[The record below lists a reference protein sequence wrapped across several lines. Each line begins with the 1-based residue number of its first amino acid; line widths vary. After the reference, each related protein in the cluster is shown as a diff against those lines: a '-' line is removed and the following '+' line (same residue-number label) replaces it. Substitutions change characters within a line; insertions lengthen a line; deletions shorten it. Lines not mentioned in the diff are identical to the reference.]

1 MHCEENGEL
10 KLYEGF
16 STGLAV
22 ILQEKLRSA
31 LTMLGIVI
39 GIAAVLAMLAIG
51 DGAKRIVMQEF
62 EKYGSH
68 FTISRNPWIW
78 RGDRVFP
85 NRSGEHL
92 TYEDVLA
99 IEAECPTVESVIPSI
114 TGDVLAQAE
123 GGATKWAE
131 YDGVNSYFPIGM
143 QWQIQ
148 QGRFFSEDE
157 FNNRRKVCTLGTEV
171 VTELFENQD
180 PIGKEIK
187 LSLQGGRPDR
197 FTVLGVMAK
206 RGRSLQ
212 YGFSWDNI
220 VFIPLTTAQ
229 DRFKGTHRVNYIS
242 VRAIDADSIE
252 KAAEEVRAVLR
263 KRHRNQDNFFDISF
277 HIAAVKE
284 LDKIS
289 RIIKI
294 MLSSIAGFSLFVGSI
309 GIMNMMLVSVNQR
322 TREIGI
328 RRAIGAKR
336 RDILLQFLIE
346 AVVMCGIGGLLGIGL
361 GVGIGYACSNIA
373 VKIVKVVPQWPVVI
387 SPQWMA
393 VSVSISTC
401 IGIVFG
407 LYPAVRASQISPI
420 EALRIE

>member
-1 MHCEENGEL
+1 M
-10 KLYEGF
+10 KLYEGIL
-16 STGLAV
+16 TGLSA
-22 ILQEKLRSA
+22 ILQEKMRSA
-31 LTMLGIVI
+31 LTMFGIII
-39 GIAAVLAMLAIG
+39 GVAAVLAMLAVG
-51 DGAKRIVMQEF
+51 EGAKRIVMQEF

-68 FTISRNPWIW
+68 FTVRRNPWIW

-92 TYEDVLA
+92 KYKDVLA

-114 TGDVLAQAE
+114 ADEVLAQAE
-123 GGATKWAE
+123 GGASKWTE
-131 YDGVNSYFPIGM
+131 YDGVNSYFPTGM
-143 QWQIQ
+143 KWEIK

-157 FNNRRKVCTLGTEV
+157 FYNRRKVCTLGVEV
-171 VTELFENQD
+171 ATELFGNQN

-187 LSLQGGRPDR
+187 LSLQGGRPER
-197 FTVLGVMAK
+197 FTILGVMAE
-206 RGRSLQ
+206 RGTSLQ
-212 YGFSWDNI
+212 YGFSWDDI

-229 DRFKGTHRVNYIS
+229 NRFKGKHYVNYLS

-252 KAAEEVRAVLR
+252 KAAAEVMSVLR

-277 HIAAVKE
+277 HTAAVKE

-294 MLSSIAGFSLFVGSI
+294 MLSSIAAFSLFVGSV

-336 RDILLQFLIE
+336 RDIFLQFLIE
-346 AVVMCGIGGLLGIGL
+346 AIVMCGIGGLFGIGL
-361 GVGIGYACSNIA
+361 GIGTGYVCSYIA
-373 VKIVKVVPQWPVVI
+373 VKIVKVIPHWPVVI

-393 VSVSISTC
+393 VSVSISAC
-401 IGIVFG
+401 IGILFG
-407 LYPAVRASQISPI
+407 LYPAMRASHLSPI
-420 EALRIE
+420 EALRTE

>member
-1 MHCEENGEL
+1 M
-10 KLYEGF
+10 KLYEGIL
-16 STGLAV
+16 TGLSA
-22 ILQEKLRSA
+22 IFQEKMRSA
-31 LTMLGIVI
+31 LTMFGIII
-39 GIAAVLAMLAIG
+39 GVAAVLAMLAVG
-51 DGAKRIVMQEF
+51 EGAKRIVMREF

-68 FTISRNPWIW
+68 FTVRRNPWIW

-92 TYEDVLA
+92 KYEDVLA
-99 IEAECPTVESVIPSI
+99 IEAECPAVESVIPSI
-114 TGDVLAQAE
+114 ADEVLAQAE
-123 GGATKWAE
+123 GGASKWTE

-143 QWQIQ
+143 KWEIK

-157 FNNRRKVCTLGTEV
+157 FYNRRKVCTLGVEV
-171 VTELFENQD
+171 ATELFGNQN

-187 LSLQGGRPDR
+187 LSLQGGRPER
-197 FTVLGVMAK
+197 FTILGVMAE
-206 RGRSLQ
+206 RGTSLQ
-212 YGFSWDNI
+212 YGFSWDDI

-229 DRFKGTHRVNYIS
+229 NRFKGKHYVNYLS

-252 KAAEEVRAVLR
+252 KAAAEVMSVLR

-277 HIAAVKE
+277 HTAAVKE

-294 MLSSIAGFSLFVGSI
+294 MLSSIAAFSLFVGSV

-336 RDILLQFLIE
+336 RDIF
-346 AVVMCGIGGLLGIGL
+346 
-361 GVGIGYACSNIA
+361 CS
-373 VKIVKVVPQWPVVI
+373 
-387 SPQWMA
+387 
-393 VSVSISTC
+393 
-401 IGIVFG
+401 F
-407 LYPAVRASQISPI
+407 
-420 EALRIE
+420 

>member
-1 MHCEENGEL
+1 M
-10 KLYEGF
+10 KFYEGI
-16 STGLAV
+16 STGISV

-31 LTMLGIVI
+31 LTMLGIII
-39 GIAAVLAMLAIG
+39 GVAAVLAMLAIG

-68 FTISRNPWIW
+68 FMVRWYPWAW
-78 RGDRVFP
+78 RGDRRIP
-85 NRSGEHL
+85 DRSGERL
-92 TYEDVLA
+92 KYDDVLA
-99 IEAECPTVESVIPSI
+99 IEAGCPAVESVMPSI
-114 TGDVLAQAE
+114 ADEVLAQAE
-123 GGATKWAE
+123 DGVIKWTE
-131 YDGVNSYFPIGM
+131 YDGVNSYFPTGM
-143 QWQIQ
+143 RWQIQ

-171 VTELFENQD
+171 ATELFGNQN

-206 RGRSLQ
+206 RGTSLQ
-212 YGFSWDNI
+212 YGFSWDDI

-229 DRFKGTHRVNYIS
+229 DRFKGNRYVNYIS
-242 VRAIDADSIE
+242 VRAIDADSIK
-252 KAAEEVRAVLR
+252 KAAEEVKAVLR

-277 HIAAVKE
+277 HTTAVKE

-289 RIIKI
+289 RIITI
-294 MLSSIAGFSLFVGSI
+294 MLSSIAGFSLFVGSV

-346 AVVMCGIGGLLGIGL
+346 AVVMCGIGGLFGIGL
-361 GVGIGYACSNIA
+361 GIGIGYGCSHIA
-373 VKIVKVVPQWPVVI
+373 VKIVKVIPQWPVVI
-387 SPQWMA
+387 SLHWMA
-393 VSVSISTC
+393 VSVSVSAC

-407 LYPAVRASQISPI
+407 IYPAVRASHISPI
-420 EALRIE
+420 EALRAK

>member
-1 MHCEENGEL
+1 M

-16 STGLAV
+16 STGLSV
-22 ILQEKLRSA
+22 ILQEKMRSA

-39 GIAAVLAMLAIG
+39 GVAAVLAMLAIG
-51 DGAKRIVMQEF
+51 EGAKRIVMQEF
-62 EKYGSH
+62 EKFGGH
-68 FTISRNPWIW
+68 FMVRRNPWIW

-92 TYEDVLA
+92 KYEDVLA
-99 IEAECPTVESVIPSI
+99 IEAECPAVASVVPSVSSEI
-114 TGDVLAQAE
+114 LAQTG
-123 GGATKWAE
+123 GGASKWTE
-131 YDGVNSYFPIGM
+131 YNGVNSHFPIGM
-143 QWQIQ
+143 QWHIK

-157 FNNRRKVCTLGTEV
+157 FNDRRKVCLLGLEV
-171 VTELFENQD
+171 ATELFGEQN

-187 LSLQGGRPDR
+187 LSMQGGRPDR
-197 FTVLGVMAK
+197 FLILGVMGE
-206 RGRSLQ
+206 RGTSLQ
-212 YGFSWDNI
+212 YGFSWDDV
-220 VFIPLTTAQ
+220 VFVPLTTAQ
-229 DRFKGTHRVNYIS
+229 DRFKGKHYVNYIN
-242 VRAIDADSIE
+242 VRAIDADAIE
-252 KAAEEVRAVLR
+252 KAVEEVKAVLR

-277 HIAAVKE
+277 ATAAVQE

-294 MLSSIAGFSLFVGSI
+294 MLSSIAGFSLFVGSV

-336 RDILLQFLIE
+336 GEIFLQFLIK

-361 GVGIGYACSNIA
+361 GIGIGYACSHIA
-373 VKIVKVVPQWPVVI
+373 VKIVKVIPHWPVVI
-387 SPQWMA
+387 SLEWMA
-393 VSVSISTC
+393 VSISISTF

-420 EALRIE
+420 EALRTE

>member
-1 MHCEENGEL
+1 M

-68 FTISRNPWIW
+68 FTVSRNPWIW

-85 NRSGEHL
+85 NRSSEHL
-92 TYEDVLA
+92 KYEDVLA
-99 IEAECPTVESVIPSI
+99 IEAECPTVEYVIPSI
-114 TGDVLAQAE
+114 AGEVLAQAE

-187 LSLQGGRPDR
+187 LSLQGGRPNR

-277 HIAAVKE
+277 HTAAVKE

-346 AVVMCGIGGLLGIGL
+346 AVVMCGIGGLLGTGL
-361 GVGIGYACSNIA
+361 GIGIGYACSNIA

-407 LYPAVRASQISPI
+407 LYPAVRASQLSPI
-420 EALRIE
+420 EALRTE

>member
-1 MHCEENGEL
+1 M
-10 KLYEGF
+10 KVYEGF

-62 EKYGSH
+62 EKYGGH
-68 FTISRNPWIW
+68 FFVRRNPWIW

-92 TYEDVLA
+92 KYEDVLA
-99 IEAECPTVESVIPSI
+99 IEAECPSVASVIPSI
-114 TGDVLAQAE
+114 SNEVLAQAE
-123 GGATKWAE
+123 GGATKWTE
-131 YDGVNSYFPIGM
+131 YTGVNSYFPIGM
-143 QWQIQ
+143 QWRIQ

-157 FNNRRKVCTLGTEV
+157 FSNRRKVCVLGREVAVELFGNQNPMGTE
-171 VTELFENQD
+171 
-180 PIGKEIK
+180 IR

-197 FTVLGVMAK
+197 FRILGVMAE
-206 RGRSLQ
+206 RGISLQ
-212 YGFSWDNI
+212 YGFSWDDT

-229 DRFKGTHRVNYIS
+229 DRFKGKRHVNYINI
-242 VRAIDADSIE
+242 RAVDNDSIE
-252 KAAEEVRAVLR
+252 KAAEEVKAVLR

-277 HIAAVKE
+277 ATAAVKE

-294 MLSSIAGFSLFVGSI
+294 MLSSIAGFSLFIGSV

-336 RDILLQFLIE
+336 RDIFLQFLIE
-346 AVVMCGIGGLLGIGL
+346 AVVMCGIGGLFGTGLGIGT
-361 GVGIGYACSNIA
+361 GYVCSHVA
-373 VKIVKVVPQWPVVI
+373 VKIVKVIPHWPVVI
-387 SPQWMA
+387 SLQWMA

-401 IGIVFG
+401 VGIVFG
-407 LYPAVRASQISPI
+407 LYPAVRASQLSPI
-420 EALRIE
+420 EALRTE

>member
-1 MHCEENGEL
+1 M

-16 STGLAV
+16 STGISV
-22 ILQEKLRSA
+22 IRQEKMRSV

-39 GIAAVLAMLAIG
+39 GVAAVLAMLAIG

-85 NRSGEHL
+85 NRSSEHL
-92 TYEDVLA
+92 KYEDVLA

-171 VTELFENQD
+171 VTELFKNQD

-229 DRFKGTHRVNYIS
+229 DRFRGTHYVNYLS
-242 VRAIDADSIE
+242 VRAIDTDSIE

-263 KRHRNQDNFFDISF
+263 KRHRNQDNFFGISF
-277 HIAAVKE
+277 HTAAVKE

-328 RRAIGAKR
+328 RRAIGAKG

-346 AVVMCGIGGLLGIGL
+346 AVVMCGIGGLLGIGF
-361 GVGIGYACSNIA
+361 GIGIGYACSNIA

-420 EALRIE
+420 EALRTE

>member
-1 MHCEENGEL
+1 M
-10 KLYEGF
+10 KVYAGF
-16 STGLAV
+16 STGLSV

-31 LTMLGIVI
+31 LTMLGIII
-39 GIAAVLAMLAIG
+39 GVAAVLAMLAIG

-62 EKYGSH
+62 EKYGGH
-68 FTISRNPWIW
+68 FFVRRNPWIW
-78 RGDRVFP
+78 IGDRVIP

-92 TYEDVLA
+92 KYEDVLA
-99 IEAECPTVESVIPSI
+99 IEAECPAVASVIPSI
-114 TGDVLAQAE
+114 GNEVLAQAE
-123 GGATKWAE
+123 GGAAKWTE
-131 YDGVNSYFPIGM
+131 YNGVNSYFPIGM

-157 FNNRRKVCTLGTEV
+157 FNNRRKVCILGIEV
-171 VTELFENQD
+171 AIELFGNQN
-180 PIGKEIK
+180 PIGKEIR

-197 FTVLGVMAK
+197 FIILGVMAK
-206 RGRSLQ
+206 RGTSLQ
-212 YGFSWDNI
+212 YGFSWDDI

-229 DRFKGTHRVNYIS
+229 DRFKGKRHVNYINI
-242 VRAIDADSIE
+242 RAVDNDSIE
-252 KAAEEVRAVLR
+252 KAAEEVTAVLR

-277 HIAAVKE
+277 ATAAVKD
-284 LDKIS
+284 LDRIS

-294 MLSSIAGFSLFVGSI
+294 MLSSIAGFSLFVGSV

-328 RRAIGAKR
+328 RRAVGAKR
-336 RDILLQFLIE
+336 LDIFLQFLIE

-361 GVGIGYACSNIA
+361 GIGIGYACSHIA
-373 VKIVKVVPQWPVVI
+373 VQIVKVVPEWPVVI
-387 SPQWMA
+387 SLQWMA
-393 VSVSISTC
+393 VSVSVSAC

-420 EALRIE
+420 EALRTE

>member
-1 MHCEENGEL
+1 M

-16 STGLAV
+16 STGLSA
-22 ILQEKLRSA
+22 IFQEKMRSA
-31 LTMLGIVI
+31 LTMLGIII
-39 GIAAVLAMLAIG
+39 GVAAVLAMLAVG
-51 DGAKRIVMQEF
+51 EGAKRIVMQEF

-68 FTISRNPWIW
+68 FTVRRNPWIW

-92 TYEDVLA
+92 KYKDVLA

-114 TGDVLAQAE
+114 ADEVLAQAE
-123 GGATKWAE
+123 GGASKWTE

-143 QWQIQ
+143 KWEIK

-157 FNNRRKVCTLGTEV
+157 FYNRRKVCTLGVEV
-171 VTELFENQD
+171 ATELFGNQN

-187 LSLQGGRPDR
+187 LSLQGGRPER
-197 FTVLGVMAK
+197 FTILGVMAE
-206 RGRSLQ
+206 RGTSLQ
-212 YGFSWDNI
+212 YGFSWDDI

-229 DRFKGTHRVNYIS
+229 NRFKGKHYVNYLS

-252 KAAEEVRAVLR
+252 KAAAEVMSVLR

-277 HIAAVKE
+277 HTAAVKE

-294 MLSSIAGFSLFVGSI
+294 MLSSIAAFSLFVGSV

-336 RDILLQFLIE
+336 RDIFLQFLIE
-346 AVVMCGIGGLLGIGL
+346 AIVMCGIGGLFGIGL
-361 GVGIGYACSNIA
+361 GIGTGYVCSYIA
-373 VKIVKVVPQWPVVI
+373 VKIVKVIPHWPVVI

-393 VSVSISTC
+393 VSVSISAC
-401 IGIVFG
+401 IGILFG
-407 LYPAVRASQISPI
+407 LYPAMRASHLSPI
-420 EALRIE
+420 EALRTE

>member
-1 MHCEENGEL
+1 M
-10 KLYEGF
+10 F
-16 STGLAV
+16 
-22 ILQEKLRSA
+22 
-31 LTMLGIVI
+31 GIII
-39 GIAAVLAMLAIG
+39 GVAAVLAMLAVG
-51 DGAKRIVMQEF
+51 EGAKRIVMREF

-68 FTISRNPWIW
+68 FTVRRNPWIW

-92 TYEDVLA
+92 KYEDVLA
-99 IEAECPTVESVIPSI
+99 IEAECPAVESVIPSI
-114 TGDVLAQAE
+114 ADEVLAQTE
-123 GGATKWAE
+123 GGASKWTE

-143 QWQIQ
+143 KWEIK

-157 FNNRRKVCTLGTEV
+157 FNNRRKVCTLGVEV
-171 VTELFENQD
+171 ATELFGNQN

-187 LSLQGGRPDR
+187 LSLQGGRSER
-197 FTVLGVMAK
+197 FIILGVMAE
-206 RGRSLQ
+206 RGTSLQ
-212 YGFSWDNI
+212 YGFSWDDI

-229 DRFKGTHRVNYIS
+229 DRFKGKHYVNDLS

-252 KAAEEVRAVLR
+252 KAAAEVMSVLR

-277 HIAAVKE
+277 HTAAVKE

-294 MLSSIAGFSLFVGSI
+294 MLSSIAAFSLFVGSV

-336 RDILLQFLIE
+336 RDIFLQFLIE
-346 AVVMCGIGGLLGIGL
+346 AIVMCGIGGLFGIGL
-361 GVGIGYACSNIA
+361 GIGTGYVCSYIA
-373 VKIVKVVPQWPVVI
+373 VKIVKVIPHWPVVI

-393 VSVSISTC
+393 VSVSISAC
-401 IGIVFG
+401 IGILFG
-407 LYPAVRASQISPI
+407 LYPALRASHLSPI
-420 EALRIE
+420 EALRTE

>member
-1 MHCEENGEL
+1 M

-22 ILQEKLRSA
+22 ILREKLRSA

-92 TYEDVLA
+92 KYEDVLA

-242 VRAIDADSIE
+242 IRAIDADSIE

-263 KRHRNQDNFFDISF
+263 KRHRNQDNFFHISF
-277 HIAAVKE
+277 HTAAVKE

-322 TREIGI
+322 TREIGL

-420 EALRIE
+420 EALRTE

>member
-1 MHCEENGEL
+1 M

-62 EKYGSH
+62 EKYGGH
-68 FTISRNPWIW
+68 FFVRRNPWIW

-92 TYEDVLA
+92 NYEDVLA
-99 IEAECPTVESVIPSI
+99 IEAECPAVESVIPSI
-114 TGDVLAQAE
+114 ADDVLAQAE
-123 GGATKWAE
+123 GGYTKWTE

-148 QGRFFSEDE
+148 HGRFFSEDE
-157 FNNRRKVCTLGTEV
+157 FNHRRKVCILGTEV
-171 VTELFENQD
+171 ATELFGNQN

-206 RGRSLQ
+206 RGTSLQ
-212 YGFSWDNI
+212 YGFSWDDI

-229 DRFKGTHRVNYIS
+229 DRFKGKRHVNYINI
-242 VRAIDADSIE
+242 RAVDNDSIE
-252 KAAEEVRAVLR
+252 KAAEEVTAVLR
-263 KRHRNQDNFFDISF
+263 KRHRNRDNFFDISF
-277 HIAAVKE
+277 ATAAVKE

-346 AVVMCGIGGLLGIGL
+346 AAVMCGIGGLLGIGL
-361 GVGIGYACSNIA
+361 GIGIGYACSNIA

-420 EALRIE
+420 EALRTE

>member
-1 MHCEENGEL
+1 M
-10 KLYEGF
+10 KLYEGIL
-16 STGLAV
+16 TGLSA
-22 ILQEKLRSA
+22 ILQEKMRSA
-31 LTMLGIVI
+31 LTMFGIII
-39 GIAAVLAMLAIG
+39 GVAAVLAMLAVG
-51 DGAKRIVMQEF
+51 EGAKRIVMREF

-68 FTISRNPWIW
+68 FTVRRNPWIW

-92 TYEDVLA
+92 KYEDVLA
-99 IEAECPTVESVIPSI
+99 IEAECPAVESVIPSI
-114 TGDVLAQAE
+114 ADEVLAQTE
-123 GGATKWAE
+123 GGASKWTE

-143 QWQIQ
+143 KWEIK

-157 FNNRRKVCTLGTEV
+157 FNNRRKVCTLGVEV
-171 VTELFENQD
+171 ATELFGNQN

-187 LSLQGGRPDR
+187 LSLQGGRSER
-197 FTVLGVMAK
+197 FIILGVMAE
-206 RGRSLQ
+206 RGTSLQ
-212 YGFSWDNI
+212 YGFSWDDI

-229 DRFKGTHRVNYIS
+229 DRFKGKHYVNDLS

-252 KAAEEVRAVLR
+252 KAAAEVMSVLR

-277 HIAAVKE
+277 HTAAVKE

-294 MLSSIAGFSLFVGSI
+294 MLSSIAAFSLFVGSV

-336 RDILLQFLIE
+336 RDIFLQFLIE
-346 AVVMCGIGGLLGIGL
+346 AIVMCGIGGLFGIGL
-361 GVGIGYACSNIA
+361 GIGTGYVCSYIA
-373 VKIVKVVPQWPVVI
+373 VKIVKVIPHWPVVI
-387 SPQWMA
+387 SPQWMV
-393 VSVSISTC
+393 VSVSISAC
-401 IGIVFG
+401 IGILFG
-407 LYPAVRASQISPI
+407 LYPALRASHLSPI
-420 EALRIE
+420 EALRTE

>member
-1 MHCEENGEL
+1 M

-62 EKYGSH
+62 EKYGGH
-68 FTISRNPWIW
+68 FFVRRNPWIW

-92 TYEDVLA
+92 KYEDVLA

-114 TGDVLAQAE
+114 ADEVLAQAE
-123 GGATKWAE
+123 GGYTKWTE

-157 FNNRRKVCTLGTEV
+157 FNHRRKVCTLGTEV
-171 VTELFENQD
+171 ATELFGNQN

-206 RGRSLQ
+206 RGTSLQ
-212 YGFSWDNI
+212 YGFSWDDI

-229 DRFKGTHRVNYIS
+229 DRFKGKRHVNYINI
-242 VRAIDADSIE
+242 RAVDNDSIE
-252 KAAEEVRAVLR
+252 KAAEEVTAVLR

-277 HIAAVKE
+277 ATAAVKE
-284 LDKIS
+284 LDRIS

-361 GVGIGYACSNIA
+361 GIGIGYACSNIA
-373 VKIVKVVPQWPVVI
+373 VKIVKVVPQWPVAI

-420 EALRIE
+420 EALRTE

>member
-1 MHCEENGEL
+1 M

-16 STGLAV
+16 STGLFV
-22 ILQEKLRSA
+22 IRQEKMRSA

-39 GIAAVLAMLAIG
+39 GVAAVLAMLAIG
-51 DGAKRIVMQEF
+51 EGAKRIVMQEF
-62 EKYGSH
+62 EKFGGH
-68 FTISRNPWIW
+68 FMVRRNPWIW

-92 TYEDVLA
+92 KYEDVLA
-99 IEAECPTVESVIPSI
+99 IEAECPAVASVVPSVSSEI
-114 TGDVLAQAE
+114 LAQTG
-123 GGATKWAE
+123 GGASKWTE
-131 YDGVNSYFPIGM
+131 YNGVNSHFPIGM
-143 QWQIQ
+143 QWHIK

-157 FNNRRKVCTLGTEV
+157 FNDRRKVCLLGLEV
-171 VTELFENQD
+171 ATELFGEQN

-187 LSLQGGRPDR
+187 LSMQGGRPDR
-197 FTVLGVMAK
+197 FLILGVMGE
-206 RGRSLQ
+206 RGTSLQ
-212 YGFSWDNI
+212 YGFSWDDV
-220 VFIPLTTAQ
+220 VFVPLTTAQ
-229 DRFKGTHRVNYIS
+229 DRFKGKHYVNYIN
-242 VRAIDADSIE
+242 VRAIDADAIE
-252 KAAEEVRAVLR
+252 KAVEEVKAVLR

-277 HIAAVKE
+277 ATAAVQE

-294 MLSSIAGFSLFVGSI
+294 MLSSIAGFSLFVGSV

-336 RDILLQFLIE
+336 GEIFLQFLIE
-346 AVVMCGIGGLLGIGL
+346 AVVMCGIGGLLGISL
-361 GVGIGYACSNIA
+361 GIGIGYGCSHIA
-373 VKIVKVVPQWPVVI
+373 VKIVKVIPHWPVVI
-387 SPQWMA
+387 SLEWM
-393 VSVSISTC
+393 VVSIGISTF

-420 EALRIE
+420 EALRTE